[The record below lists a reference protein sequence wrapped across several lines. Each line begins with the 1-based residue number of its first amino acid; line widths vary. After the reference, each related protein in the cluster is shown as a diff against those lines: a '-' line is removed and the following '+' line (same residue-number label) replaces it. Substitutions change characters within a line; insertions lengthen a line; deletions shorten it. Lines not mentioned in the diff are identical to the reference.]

1 MSRLGALSIVAA
13 LGLCACSGGA
23 ATPEQDLLPQ
33 SAGSNLTTSTLSLQP
48 AGNCIKQP
56 LRFVSDDGKGLVY
69 VYNHGSSTVC
79 LVIHLVDPFGIDV
92 DSAGTLYVA
101 SPTLHK
107 IVVYKPPYTAVSKT
121 IIDGTRSPLDVAL
134 CPHYI
139 AATNNGTNTVTI
151 FSYAGATLRILTA
164 AANVNQMYVTCDP
177 AGNLYTN
184 GDFFGVTSFS
194 EFKGGKGSATT
205 LAAINAKVTGAGGLE
220 WEQGA
225 LWVDDPVGLN
235 ISSWPPPFTSV
246 GSVISL
252 SGAAD
257 PIKFEISSSDSKILS
272 ADLGLDKAVFYDFSG
287 VPVSFLKPFVSGG
300 ALIGAS
306 YSQDDSP

>member
-1 MSRLGALSIVAA
+1 MSRLGVLPIVAA

-23 ATPEQDLLPQ
+23 AMRPHDVLPQ
-33 SAGSNLTTSTLSLQP
+33 TAGSNPTTSTLFLQP
-48 AGNCIKQP
+48 AGVCIKQP

-69 VYNHGSSTVC
+69 VYNHGNATAC

-121 IIDGTRSPLDVAL
+121 IKDGSLSPLDVAL

-139 AATNNGTNTVTI
+139 AATNNGTDTVTI
-151 FSYAGATLRILTA
+151 FSYAGATLRTLTA
-164 AANVNQMYVTCDP
+164 PNVKQFFATCDP

-184 GDFFGVTSFS
+184 GDFSGATSFS
-194 EFKGGKGSATT
+194 EFIGGKGSPKT
-205 LAAINAKVTGAGGLE
+205 LAAINAKVMGAGGLE

-225 LWVDDPVGLN
+225 LWVDDPRALN
-235 ISSWPPPFTSV
+235 ISSWAPPFTSV

-252 SGAAD
+252 SGAVD

-300 ALIGAS
+300 ALIAAS